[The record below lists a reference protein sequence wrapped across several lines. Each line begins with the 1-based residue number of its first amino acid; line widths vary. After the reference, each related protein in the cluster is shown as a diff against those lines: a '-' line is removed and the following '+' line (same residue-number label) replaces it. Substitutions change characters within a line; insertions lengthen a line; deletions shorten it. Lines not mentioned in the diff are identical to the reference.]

1 MRQGTIVTTP
11 PTEHPLSVADA
22 KLQLRI
28 DPEDTDQD
36 AHIGKLCASAHRKIE
51 HELGYPILQQTRQT
65 HLFGFPVGP
74 IWLGGGAGLE
84 VTALRHFDATGTLQ
98 TVASTDYVVDAISR
112 PATVAP
118 APTKTWPSAQRRA
131 GAVQIDWTAG
141 WANPAAVPED
151 LLHAMKLLVGHWD
164 QNREAV
170 IVGTISSEVQ
180 IALEDILRPFR
191 LPFIA

>member
-1 MRQGTIVTTP
+1 MRQGTIIITP

-65 HLFGFPVGP
+65 HLSGFPVGP
-74 IWLGGGAGLE
+74 IWLGGGAGLD
-84 VTALRHFDATGTLQ
+84 VDALHYVDGTGTLRLILP
-98 TVASTDYVVDAISR
+98 TDYVVDAISR

-118 APTKTWPSAQRRA
+118 APTKTWPSTQRRA

-141 WANPAAVPED
+141 WENPAAVPED
-151 LLHAMKLLVGHWD
+151 LVHAMKLLVGHWD